1 MSAAQFEQRPYNG
14 QEQPSSY
21 YGQEQPYY
29 GPTQG
34 MLNLLYTRQAKHFPL
49 LHDRYELND

>member
-1 MSAAQFEQRPYNG
+1 MSAAQFEQPPYNG
-14 QEQPSSY
+14 QQQQPNN
-21 YGQEQPYY
+21 GQQQFYY